1 MLTTRVR
8 PASSGSRGQDRV
20 TWGPATNSLRAE
32 SPALDPEGTSYA
44 RVHAIRGPKR
54 ARPTFVSCTQLLATA
69 GFRMNGIVP
78 LCNDAMIIEA
88 IPA

>member
-1 MLTTRVR
+1 MDIYD
-8 PASSGSRGQDRV
+8 PANPDFV
-20 TWGPATNSLRAE
+20 YPNDVPMELRDIH
-32 SPALDPEGTSYA
+32 S
-44 RVHAIRGPKR
+44 GPKR
-54 ARPTFVSCTQLLATA
+54 ARPAFVSCTQLLATA